1 MSRSGEQI
9 TGSVAAAL
17 AGADPDASWAAA
29 LAVLRQAGIQP
40 VKDGAAPAFVIEY
53 QAQRGRRKTL
63 DARPR
68 RHPEPFSPELAPS
81 STPAPSAPGAIA
93 YLALAEEAI
102 FSMLCTIVNSCH
114 WAFTFRR
121 PRNVKRRIPLF

>member
-1 MSRSGEQI
+1 MYRGSSSSSSHSSVILLVRRFAPPDNKGSCDIFSARAARS
-9 TGSVAAAL
+9 
-17 AGADPDASWAAA
+17 
-29 LAVLRQAGIQP
+29 
-40 VKDGAAPAFVIEY
+40 
-53 QAQRGRRKTL
+53 AQRGRRKTL